1 LILVVTQG
9 AGSLDM
15 YSRRLAENLNVAVL
29 RTGMYRG
36 IERRFNISWLSPAS
50 VSALWLDRC
59 FVSKLNRTRDIVH
72 LPNHHLGRYG
82 NFLKIPFIITV
93 HDLIR
98 YFDMMDYDTFIHP
111 PNGRDRFYLNLDYRG
126 IKKAARIIAVS
137 QATKNDLVQ
146 HLGVSDDQV
155 SVVHCGVDHSLFHP
169 VSERMYGDPYILF
182 VGSEHPR
189 KNFAAVVKAFALL
202 KLERKFKGLKLV
214 KVSPAGG
221 REGEFRRRTMMLI
234 DALDLHRDVV
244 FTDFVPAANLPA
256 FYCGAQVYVL
266 PSLYEG
272 FGLPVLEAMACG
284 CPVITSNISSLPE
297 VTGDAAVKVAPQ
309 DVDGLAQAISRVLED
324 SQLRKDLIEKGLK
337 RASEFSWQKMARE
350 TQAVYEQVARE
361 VMRDV
366 ARNPKWLKS
375 VEEPGSRASS

>member
-1 LILVVTQG
+1 MILVVTQG

-15 YSRRLAENLNVAVL
+15 YSRRLAENLRVGVL
-29 RTGMYRG
+29 RTDMYQR
-36 IERRFNISWLSPAS
+36 IARRFNIPWLSPGS
-50 VSALWLDRC
+50 LSALWQDRF
-59 FVSKLNRTRDIVH
+59 FVNKLNRTRDIVH

-82 NFLKIPFIITV
+82 NFLKVPFVVTV

-98 YFDMMDYDTFIHP
+98 YFDMMEYDTFIHP
-111 PNGRDRFYLNLDYRG
+111 PNGRDRFYLNMDYRG
-126 IKKAARIIAVS
+126 IKKAAHVIAVS
-137 QATKNDLVQ
+137 QGTKNDLVQ
-146 HLGVSDDQV
+146 HLGLSDDQV
-155 SVVHCGVDHSLFHP
+155 SVVYNGVDHSLFHP
-169 VSERMYGDPYILF
+169 VTERMYGDPYILF

-244 FTDFVPAANLPA
+244 FTDFVPAGNLPA
-256 FYCGAQVYVL
+256 FYSGAQVYVL

-297 VTGDAAVKVAPQ
+297 VVGDAAIKVPPQ
-309 DVDGLAQAISRVLED
+309 DIDGLAQAISQVLENG
-324 SQLRKDLIEKGLK
+324 QLRQELIAKGLT
-337 RASEFSWQKMARE
+337 RAAHFSWERTAKE
-350 TQAVYEQVARE
+350 TLAVYEQVSKE
-361 VMRDV
+361 VVRDL
-366 ARNPKWLKS
+366 ARNPKWVRS
-375 VEEPGSRASS
+375 VEERPADSV